1 MRDGKK
7 GLPLNRTVQI
17 IESSNSDEQ
26 GKRGRFAD
34 YLCFP
39 NLILLGDPGA
49 GKTHTFQAAAEQE
62 NVQCR
67 SVRTFL
73 TFAESRSF
81 GEPVYLDG
89 LDEFRSRE
97 QGNNLIIGLIN
108 LLEKQGRP
116 SIRLSCRGADWL
128 GESDLSLFKD
138 FFDKEPYVVLN
149 LEPLADE
156 EITSILQT
164 KNISAP
170 QRFIAEVQSRNLQD
184 LLKNPQTLIMLA
196 KIVLKDRWPDTRK
209 DLYEKFCQLLLTEH
223 NKEHQKTKGKRY
235 SPEDLFESAGEVAA
249 CLLIS
254 NIPGISLLEYPD
266 SSEFPSYTTLGSPQ
280 KDIIQSCLM
289 RRFFTFIDPANEAV
303 SYIHRTI
310 VEFLGACWLA
320 QKIKAGHSILRIQS
334 LIGIEGHP
342 APELRGLHAWL
353 PVLHPKDAEFFI
365 RHDPYGVLKY
375 GDAASLSPFHRKFL
389 LSELVSLSKLD
400 PWFRAGNWTDEPL
413 GSLSGPDMVSSFREI
428 LLNPNSSFHLRTIIL
443 DAICYGP
450 PLTQMQDDLK
460 RIIGDSS
467 ASYHERATAVDALL
481 KVSNGDQELV
491 QIYRSRLEGVSDAVQ
506 LRSKILIALYSDYF
520 GPDEILSIV
529 RDTLRDSEEH
539 TVGKLYGLA
548 PSLPETALPDILD
561 TLEVLDS
568 EDKTEVHFVNQS
580 TVREFYSELLLRVLQ
595 SDYVLQAE
603 QTWRWLKTLSLF
615 ERQNR
620 SSDSGIDTWLKQCP
634 DFVFQMLLY
643 AYDPETSKGRWQFW
657 SKFEEITSY
666 SFRGEIFARTVLN
679 YLLSKTQLSETD
691 CFLYEICGSEI
702 FQAEPLIAVELLE
715 NFHLLAKSHLQLQP
729 ICKQRCQC
737 EIEAWRFKSIQRNFE
752 CKRKEEEKKAQNK
765 INLEETKE
773 SIAQGK
779 HLHNIG
785 FLARVYYGL
794 NGYDNSMSSIERF
807 SKEVGDQH
815 INLAL
820 KGFAAVLDR
829 NDLPTPK
836 DVTVSF
842 IQKRYWPW
850 WYAVL
855 AGVNEAWLRQGK
867 NLQFFQ
873 DKLLSS
879 ALALA
884 IELPFISEEKTVNGW
899 KEQILK
905 ERSDIAKNVL
915 KEMSVISLARKRSH
929 IPALSYIQHN
939 DATKPWRCE
948 VALCLLKQFPCTAQG
963 YYLKS
968 LLLTVLYNPAYHN
981 ELKKLAP
988 YCAVACCGKE
998 RAIWLAV
1005 GFLLDPMRFTK
1016 LSDSYAK
1023 RHDSIIWAVQEV
1035 KEAKIKNAQG
1045 TEQAIPLSLDQ
1056 IEQLILWTGRKFSNI
1071 PYPSESN
1078 GVRNKCDAAKFVRD
1092 TITKLSTIPDRK
1104 SGEALQRLLKN
1115 NKLSSYQ
1122 DNLRH
1127 AVATQATVRREAEY
1141 RQPSWTETIEAL
1153 KGGKPVNNPDLHALV
1168 FDILRMEK
1176 KAIQYAHTDGYKA
1189 FWRCNSNGN
1198 IDTPEIENLCRDRL
1212 IERLKPPLVPLGLH
1226 VEREGNMASDK
1237 RADILVL
1244 ADSGMKLPL
1253 ELKRHYHKDLWT
1265 ACENQLE
1272 RMYTR
1277 DPGAAGYGIY
1287 VVFWFGEKRPT
1298 AIPKPPDGINKPKS
1312 ATELEKALQSLV
1324 PAEHYACIKVVVLD
1338 VTPPYEERSRASN

>member
-7 GLPLNRTVQI
+7 GLPLNRTVQV

-49 GKTHTFQAAAEQE
+49 GKTHTFQAAAEKE

-280 KDIIQSCLM
+280 KDIIQSCL
-289 RRFFTFIDPANEAV
+289 RRRLFTFIDPANEAV

-400 PWFRAGNWTDEPL
+400 PWFRAGNWTDESL

-460 RIIGDSS
+460 RIIDDSS

-481 KVSNGDQELV
+481 KVPNGDQELV

-529 RDTLRDSEEH
+529 RDTLHDPEDC
-539 TVGKLYGLA
+539 TIGKLYGLSS
-548 PSLPETALPDILD
+548 SLPETVLPEILD
-561 TLEVLDS
+561 TLEALGSREKV
-568 EDKTEVHFVNQS
+568 EGNFVNQS
-580 TVREFYSELLLRVLQ
+580 TVREFCSELLLRVLQ
-595 SDYVLQAE
+595 SDYAVQVEQA
-603 QTWRWLKTLSLF
+603 WRWLKTLSLF
-615 ERQNR
+615 EQQNG
-620 SSDSGIDTWLKQCP
+620 SSDNGVDSWLKEHP

-643 AYDPETSKGRWQFW
+643 AYDPDTSKGRWQFW
-657 SKFEEITSY
+657 NKFEEITMY
-666 SFRGEIFARTVLN
+666 SLFGEIFARAVFKHLA
-679 YLLSKTQLSETD
+679 LKTELSETD
-691 CFLYEICGSEI
+691 CFLYQICGNEI
-702 FQAEPLIAVELLE
+702 FQPEPSIAAELLE
-715 NFHLLAKSHLQLQP
+715 EFLSLAENYPLLEP
-729 ICKQRCQC
+729 ICQEACQC
-737 EIEAWRFKSIQRNFE
+737 EIEDWRWDAIQRNIE
-752 CKRKEEEKKAQNK
+752 YKNEREEEKTRNS
-765 INLEETKE
+765 INLTKTRKSIETG
-773 SIAQGK
+773 Q
-779 HLHNIG
+779 HLQNIE
-785 FLARVYYGL
+785 FLARVYFGFNNYNTSL
-794 NGYDNSMSSIERF
+794 SPIERLAE
-807 SKEVGDQH
+807 KIDDQH
-815 INLAL
+815 INSAL
-820 KGFAAVLDR
+820 KGFAAVLERD
-829 NDLPTPK
+829 DLPTPK
-836 DVTVSF
+836 DITVSLSK
-842 IQKRYWPW
+842 KRYWPW

-855 AGVNEAWLRQGK
+855 AGINEEWIR
-867 NLQFFQ
+867 Q
-873 DKLLSS
+873 DKTLQYFSDTLLSS
-879 ALALA
+879 ALSLA
-884 IELPFISEEKTVNGW
+884 IELTFISEDKTVEW

-905 ERSDIAKNVL
+905 ERADIAKNVL
-915 KEMSVISLARKRSH
+915 KEMSVISLTRKRLH

-939 DATKPWRCE
+939 DATKPWRSE
-948 VALCLLKQFPCTAQG
+948 VALCLLKQFPCIAHG
-963 YYLKS
+963 YLQS
-968 LLLTVLYNPAYHN
+968 LLLTVLYNSAYHN
-981 ELKKLAP
+981 ELRELAG
-988 YCAVACCGKE
+988 YGTVSCCGKE
-998 RAIWLAV
+998 RSLWLAV

-1056 IEQLILWTGRKFSNI
+1056 IEQLILWTGRKFKNI
-1071 PYPSESN
+1071 PYPSESI
-1078 GVRNKCDAAKFVRD
+1078 GIRNKWDAAKFVRNS
-1092 TITKLSTIPDRK
+1092 ISKLSTIPDRK
-1104 SGEALQRLLKN
+1104 SGDALQRLLKD
-1115 NKLSSYQ
+1115 NKLISYH

-1127 AVATQATVRREAEY
+1127 AVANQATVRREAEY
-1141 RQPSWTETIEAL
+1141 QQPSWTETIEAL

-1212 IERLKPPLVPLGLH
+1212 IERLKSPLVPLGLH

-1298 AIPKPPDGINKPKS
+1298 AIPKPPDGINKPTS